1 VSVVVG
7 KYAFPKLFCSRTS
20 LLSVARDSSAHAH
33 LIDLVVFLSTKEKME
48 RFTKDTNWSE
58 FSKPVLEEARERMPD
73 AAMLA
78 ELLSKKKPPATNT
91 GEPNCRIVGVSL
103 TLKPRP
109 RLLLRVQCVA
119 DCVLH
124 D

>member
-1 VSVVVG
+1 
-7 KYAFPKLFCSRTS
+7 
-20 LLSVARDSSAHAH
+20 VARDSSAHAH

-78 ELLSKKKPPATNT
+78 ELLSKRKPPATNA
-91 GEPNCRIVGVSL
+91 GKAQLSHCRSFSHSPIQAPSFAACAMC
-103 TLKPRP
+103 R
-109 RLLLRVQCVA
+109 
-119 DCVLH
+119 
-124 D
+124 